1 MAESAKSLTSL
12 VLLAATTL
20 LFAAGWNSDAHAQKR
35 LEANL
40 ARRTALSPETAPVQH
55 APHSVPP
62 QSSTRP
68 RAITLEVDPS
78 PLARLAPGRYRMV
91 DAAGRTAWLTVAPQ
105 YSSGLPP
112 RSRVTL
118 LSIDGQNMALV
129 REESDVAAQAT
140 GYAVR

>member
-1 MAESAKSLTSL
+1 MADSAKSLTSL

-35 LEANL
+35 IEAGL
-40 ARRTALSPETAPVQH
+40 AHRTAVSPETAPSGH
-55 APHSVPP
+55 PLPP
-62 QSSTRP
+62 QTSRP
-68 RAITLEVDPS
+68 ARTITFEADPS

-91 DAAGRTAWLTVAPQ
+91 DAAGRTAWLSIAPQ

-118 LSIDGQNMALV
+118 LSIDGQSMALV
-129 REESDVAAQAT
+129 REEPAATEAAS
-140 GYAVR
+140 YAAR